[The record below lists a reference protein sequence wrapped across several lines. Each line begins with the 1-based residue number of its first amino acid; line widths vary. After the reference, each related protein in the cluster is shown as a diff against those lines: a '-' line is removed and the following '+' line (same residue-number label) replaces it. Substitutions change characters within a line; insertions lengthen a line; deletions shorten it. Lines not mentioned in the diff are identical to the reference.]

1 MLAPKIT
8 IAIVDDHPVVIE
20 GLVRL
25 LSKKTG
31 FEVVKT
37 FTCGADFIRF
47 IKKTQVKIVLLDI
60 ILPDINGMDLCKE
73 IKKISP
79 KTVVL
84 AFSNHK
90 ERSAIMQM
98 LANGASGYVLK
109 DATVEEIVGCI
120 NGSLNG
126 QITFSKVVNEIIA
139 RPALNEQ
146 QDLPKL
152 TVRETE
158 ILKLIAAGEN
168 SPSMAERLFL
178 SKFTIEN
185 HRKNLM
191 QKLKAK
197 NVADL
202 IRIATQQNL
211 L

>member
-1 MLAPKIT
+1 MLTAKIT

-25 LSKKTG
+25 LSKKPD
-31 FEVVKT
+31 FEVVKS
-37 FTCGADFIRF
+37 FTNGNDFIRF
-47 IKKTQVKIVLLDI
+47 LKKTAVNIVLLDL
-60 ILPDINGMDLCKE
+60 ILPDSSGIDLCKE
-73 IKKISP
+73 IKKVAP
-79 KTVVL
+79 KTIVL

-98 LANGASGYVLK
+98 LANGASGYALK
-109 DATVEEIVGCI
+109 DAGVEEIIDCI
-120 NGSLNG
+120 YGALNG
-126 QITFSKVVNEIIA
+126 QVSFSKVVNEIIS
-139 RPALNEQ
+139 RPPVNEQ
-146 QDLPKL
+146 QEFAKL

-168 SPSMAERLFL
+168 SPSMAELLFL
-178 SKFTIEN
+178 SKFTVEN

-202 IRIATQQNL
+202 IRIATQQQL

>member
-1 MLAPKIT
+1 MLPTKIT

-25 LSKKTG
+25 LSKKPE
-31 FEVVKT
+31 FEVVKG
-37 FTCGADFIRF
+37 FTSGTDFLHFLKETSI
-47 IKKTQVKIVLLDI
+47 KIVLLDI

-73 IKKISP
+73 IKKIAP

-98 LANGASGYVLK
+98 LANGASGYLLK
-109 DATVEEIVGCI
+109 DATVEEIVDCI
-120 NGSLNG
+120 HSAING
-126 QITFSKVVNEIIA
+126 QISFSSVVNELIA
-139 RPALNEQ
+139 RPTLYEQ
-146 QDLPKL
+146 EELAKL

-168 SPSMAERLFL
+168 SPSIAELLFL
-178 SKFTIEN
+178 SKFTVEN

-197 NVADL
+197 YVADL
-202 IRIATQQNL
+202 IRIATQHDL